1 MGGYSRSRRVRLGRL
16 MGPPGRR
23 AGSGNPRSAD
33 REGGPGQARDPGP
46 RRKRITQGQQG
57 RESPGSRP
65 RPSGGIHGRWTQVR
79 SRNPRGRRHDPA
91 PAPGTGDGTEAPSLS
106 PLETILEPH

>member
-33 REGGPGQARDPGP
+33 REGGPGQARDPGVLGGRGSP
-46 RRKRITQGQQG
+46 RDSRAENPPGAVPG
-57 RESPGSRP
+57 RAAGFM
-65 RPSGGIHGRWTQVR
+65 
-79 SRNPRGRRHDPA
+79 
-91 PAPGTGDGTEAPSLS
+91 GDGPR
-106 PLETILEPH
+106 